1 MAYDYQTALDRIANT
16 FRAYDQGRLAIA
28 EQQMQRQQ
36 QLSDVEAQRT
46 FSRQS
51 QGREETFRLKMLREQ
66 EESSGR
72 REERS
77 GKRQLDYLKERD
89 RLQLQHEKD
98 RDEMWLKREE
108 KRLALL
114 SEEQI
119 DKELRDAGA
128 NVGEAT
134 LAEKKRFLSN
144 IRADLY
150 QSAKTDLR
158 SAFDAELANKRGLE
172 TAINDDIRSL
182 GASQGSD
189 EKQKRV
195 ALRMASDKKLKLT
208 DDQRNRLELFA
219 TGKTAK
225 SAKGIPIQPTSPND
239 LIFELE
245 GDSRSR
251 AIEALANELE
261 ATVTDPKKDAEILG
275 IVSRLQGNQQQLKSL
290 NDRIDMLL
298 KQDPTLPRAALTQPL
313 TGASR
318 TRTGTPQGQ
327 TSRQLFAAAEEA
339 PAGSATVT
347 STAPPPAQ
355 SQAITPLPAPA
366 VTPQPLPE
374 FIPSQ
379 PGVVSQFAAPAAR
392 AALMEAVPSA
402 AAGPVLS
409 GLRSIGETIGEKA
422 GQIYGEQIAPRVDQ
436 LRSLI
441 GPRIQEFTMR
451 TFGVDNP
458 NATPQEIEQVKDL
471 VRRSRGY
478 SDAEIERKQQL
489 MRGGDI
495 PTLREFFGYLKFVRE
510 QNKMRS
516 VTPPVTQSATES
528 TNVFMQPVQ

>member
-1 MAYDYQTALDRIANT
+1 MAFDYQTALDRIANT

-66 EESSGR
+66 EESYGR
-72 REERS
+72 REDKS

-89 RLQLQHEKD
+89 RLQLDREKE
-98 RDEMWLKREE
+98 RDDMLLKREE
-108 KRLALL
+108 KRLERL

-119 DKELRDAGA
+119 DKELRDVGA
-128 NVGEAT
+128 NVGDNPT
-134 LAEKKRFLSN
+134 LAEKKRFLAG
-144 IRADLY
+144 IRNDLY
-150 QSAKTDLR
+150 QSAKADLR
-158 SAFDAELANKRGLE
+158 TAFDAEIANKRGLE

-219 TGKTAK
+219 TGKTALTE
-225 SAKGIPIQPTSPND
+225 KGATIQPTSPND

-245 GDSRSR
+245 GDQRSR
-251 AIEALANELE
+251 AVEALANELE

-290 NDRIDMLL
+290 NERIDGLL

-318 TRTGTPQGQ
+318 ARAAAPSGQ
-327 TSRQLFAAAEEA
+327 TAEQLFAAALQA
-339 PAGSATVT
+339 PAGAARAPSSAL
-347 STAPPPAQ
+347 PPLPP
-355 SQAITPLPAPA
+355 QAIAPLPAPTVA
-366 VTPQPLPE
+366 PQPLPE

-379 PGVVSQFAAPAAR
+379 PGALR
-392 AALMEAVPSA
+392 AAQDALMQAEPTA
-402 AAGPVLS
+402 AAGRALS
-409 GLRSIGETIGEKA
+409 GLRSIGESVGEQA
-422 GQIYGEQIAPRVDQ
+422 GQFYGNQVAPRMDQ

-478 SDAEIERKQQL
+478 SDAEIARKQQL

-495 PTLREFFGYLKFVRE
+495 PTLQEFFGYLKFVRE

-516 VTPPVTQSATES
+516 FTPPVTQSATES